1 MAFKLLSRGLR
12 LTSEIDFNRD
22 AAPESMGAIP
32 VNSRLALPYISPL
45 LGSSSSQSIGE

>member
-22 AAPESMGAIP
+22 AAPEIIGAIP
-32 VNSRLALPYISPL
+32 VNSRLVAFPAI
-45 LGSSSSQSIGE
+45 